1 MQKKSVD
8 DGVARGFAQSGVRIA
23 NERAVMT
30 LIGLNPGASNADL
43 ARLSGLGPQTT
54 SRIVSEL
61 EARELVLRGDVLR
74 GRRGQPA
81 TPLFLNPDG
90 AFGIGIEIGWRH
102 FEVLLFSMAGVT
114 LASIRRSYCWPDFR
128 TIFADVSAEVATI
141 RAGMTAKQA
150 DRLVGIG
157 VASPSRIDRH
167 IQRLGAPVEQV
178 ELWRD
183 VDMAAE
189 VGRALGEP
197 VAWFNDGN
205 AACWAEFIAHEA
217 PRPDGLAYLQ
227 VGTLVGAGIA
237 INGQVWEGRTGNA
250 ANLGAILVADGQG
263 QANYVY
269 TIASLLALEQRLEAA
284 GHAPPRGNPIN
295 WDWDSLEPVA
305 TAWLDDAGRALA
317 SAVLSTRAVMEF
329 DIVIIDGV
337 MPRPVVKRLVERVQ
351 HHLAA
356 LPPRGGELPRVVMGH
371 MGGAASATGAA
382 QLVLFHR
389 FFSRGW
395 NIFAT

>member
-1 MQKKSVD
+1 MD

-54 SRIVSEL
+54 SRIVSDL
-61 EARELVLRGDVLR
+61 EARQLVLRGEVLR

-128 TIFADVSAEVATI
+128 TIFAEVSAEVATI
-141 RAGMTAKQA
+141 RAGMTAQQA
-150 DRLVGIG
+150 GRLVGIG
-157 VASPSRIDRH
+157 VASPSDIERYLPS
-167 IQRLGAPVEQV
+167 LGAPAEQV
-178 ELWRD
+178 ELWRG
-183 VDMAAE
+183 VDMASQL
-189 VGRALGEP
+189 GRVLGQP
-197 VAWFNDGN
+197 VDWFNDGN
-205 AACWAEFIAHEA
+205 AACWAEFIAHQT
-217 PRPDGLAYLQ
+217 PRPHGLAYFQ

-237 INGQVWEGRTGNA
+237 IDGQLWEGRTGNA
-250 ANLGAILVADGQG
+250 ANLGAILVADAHG
-263 QANYVY
+263 QARYVY

-284 GHAPPRGNPIN
+284 GIPSPRGDPMN
-295 WDWDSLEPVA
+295 WDWESLGSVA

-329 DIVIIDGV
+329 DVAVIDGV
-337 MPRPVVKRLVERVQ
+337 LPRKVVKRLVERVE
-351 HHLAA
+351 HHLATFPP
-356 LPPRGGELPRVVMGH
+356 LGDDPPRLAMGH
-371 MGGAASATGAA
+371 MGGAAAATGAA
-382 QLVLFHR
+382 QLVLYHR